1 MKDAI
6 AKLLKK
12 ALKQKKVDLP
22 EEEIASFIEIP
33 PSAELG
39 DYAFPCF
46 FLAERL
52 HDEAAQI
59 AIELR
64 EEIGS
69 PPEMFEDIQ
78 TKGPYINF
86 FINRKNLARQIIADI
101 AKEKDGFGS
110 ADLGKGKKVVIEH
123 TSINPNASPHVGRA
137 RNAVIGDSIVN
148 LMKFFGF
155 KPEIHYYVNDVSKQ
169 IAMLVVAGAERLSFD
184 EMLNKYIEIAKKV
197 EKSKTLEKKVFL
209 ELQKFENGDKETL
222 KKFEKITKTCLKGQT
237 EILKKIGIS
246 YDVFDFE
253 SSYIDEAR
261 DVLEKLQSKG
271 KLKKDKN
278 GRLYLD
284 QSDTQLKGMMKS
296 PVFVLTRSD
305 GTGLYPLR
313 DLAYTIYKISLS
325 KKNIIVLGE
334 DQKLYFLQLK
344 ETLKLLG
351 FDSPEVIHYSFILLK
366 TKKGAKKMST
376 RKGDVVLLE
385 DFLDDLVAKAKK
397 EIKARK
403 TKGNPET
410 VAIAALKYKI
420 LKNSPNK
427 IINFD
432 ANEAL
437 SFDGDTG
444 PYILYSYARANS
456 ILKKSKKAKL
466 NSKLQISKIEIP
478 DLSDK
483 EIELIKKISQFPRV
497 AYDTFITLNPSLIA
511 NYSYQLAQIFNEFYH
526 SCQVLGSHEESFR
539 LALVDSFMHA
549 LKNSLALLGI
559 ETLEE
564 M

>member
-22 EEEIASFIEIP
+22 EEEIASFVEIP

-86 FINRKNLARQIIADI
+86 FINRNNLARQIIADI

-110 ADLGKGKKVVIEH
+110 VNLGKGKKVVIEH

-209 ELQKFENGDKETL
+209 ELQKFENGDKEAL

-261 DVLEKLQSKG
+261 DVLKKLQSKG

-296 PVFVLTRSD
+296 PVLVLTRSD

-351 FDSPEVIHYSFILLK
+351 FDSPEVIHYSFILLN

-385 DFLDDLVAKAKK
+385 DFFDDLVAKAKK